1 MRILVTGGAGFIGFH
16 LAKKLSEKED
26 VVVVDNLSSYYDV
39 KLKEARLEQIK
50 DKVEFH
56 KIDISDFSPL
66 KKIFEKHRFDLIC
79 HIAAQA
85 GVRYS
90 LTNPW
95 EYKKS
100 NIIGT
105 LNIFELAKKFNIKK
119 VIYASSSSVY
129 GGNKK
134 VPFSEG
140 DRVDK
145 PISLYA
151 ATKIANEL
159 MAHTYHHLYKID
171 MVGLRYFTVYGPFGR
186 PDMAMF
192 KFTKNI
198 FEDKPIEVYNF
209 GNMKRDFTYIDDIVD
224 GTIKAINF
232 CLNNENICEIINL
245 GNSKPV
251 ELNYFIELLE
261 KEIGKE
267 AKKNFLPL
275 QPGDMPETYADITK
289 AKKILGWEP
298 KTKIEEGVKKFV
310 EWYRDY
316 YRNENL
322 SN

>member
-1 MRILVTGGAGFIGFH
+1 MKILVTGGAGFIGFH
-16 LAKKLSEKED
+16 LAKKLSEKDEI
-26 VVVVDNLSSYYDV
+26 VIVDNLSDYYDI

-56 KIDISDFSPL
+56 KIDISDFSSL
-66 KKIFEKHRFDLIC
+66 KKIFEKYEFDLIC

-90 LTNPW
+90 LINPW
-95 EYKKS
+95 AYEKS
-100 NIIGT
+100 NILGT

-134 VPFSEG
+134 VPFSEE
-140 DRVDK
+140 DKVDK

-209 GNMKRDFTYIDDIVD
+209 GNMKRDFTYIDDIIG

-232 CLNNENICEIINL
+232 CLNNEDICEIINL

-267 AKKNFLPL
+267 AKKNLLPM
-275 QPGDMPETYADITK
+275 QPGDVLETYADITK
-289 AKKILGWEP
+289 AKKLLGWEP
-298 KTKIEEGVKKFV
+298 KTEIEEGVKKFV

-316 YRNENL
+316 YGK
-322 SN
+322 

>member
-50 DKVEFH
+50 DKVEFY
-56 KIDISDFSPL
+56 KIDISDFSSL
-66 KKIFEKHRFDLIC
+66 KKIFEKYRFDLIC

-171 MVGLRYFTVYGPFGR
+171 MIGLRYFTVYGPWGR

-232 CLNNENICEIINL
+232 CLNNDNVCEIINL

-251 ELNYFIELLE
+251 ELNYFIKLLE

-267 AKKNFLPL
+267 AKKNLLPL
-275 QPGDMPETYADITK
+275 QPGDVLETYADITK
-289 AKKILGWEP
+289 AKKILRWEP
-298 KTKIEEGVKKFV
+298 KTEIEEGAKKFV
-310 EWYRDY
+310 EWYREY
-316 YRNENL
+316 YYGK
-322 SN
+322 

>member
-1 MRILVTGGAGFIGFH
+1 MKILVTGGAGFIGFH

-26 VVVVDNLSSYYDV
+26 VVVVDNLSNYYDV

-50 DKVEFH
+50 DKIEFH
-56 KIDISDFSPL
+56 KIDISDFSSL
-66 KKIFEKHRFDLIC
+66 KKIFEKHKFDLIC
-79 HIAAQA
+79 HVAAQA

-90 LTNPW
+90 LINPW

-105 LNIFELAKKFNIKK
+105 LNIFELAKKFNIRK

-134 VPFSEG
+134 VPFSEE

-171 MVGLRYFTVYGPFGR
+171 MVGLRYFTVYGPWGR

-232 CLNNENICEIINL
+232 CLNSEDICEIINL

-267 AKKNFLPL
+267 ARKNFLPL

-289 AKKILGWEP
+289 ARKILRWEP
-298 KTKIEEGVKKFV
+298 KTEIEEGVKKFV

-316 YRNENL
+316 YGK
-322 SN
+322 

>member
-1 MRILVTGGAGFIGFH
+1 MRILVTGGAGFIGFY
-16 LAKKLSEKED
+16 LAKKLSEKDE
-26 VVVVDNLSSYYDV
+26 VVVVDNLSDYYDV

-50 DKVEFH
+50 DRVEFH
-56 KIDISDFSPL
+56 KIDISDLSSL
-66 KKIFEKHRFDLIC
+66 KKIFEKYEFDLIC

-90 LTNPW
+90 LINPW
-95 EYKKS
+95 IYEKS
-100 NIIGT
+100 NILGT
-105 LNIFELAKKFNIKK
+105 LNIFELTKKFNIKK

-134 VPFSEG
+134 VPFSEE
-140 DRVDK
+140 DKVDK

-151 ATKIANEL
+151 ATKIDNEL
-159 MAHTYHHLYKID
+159 MAHTYHYLYKID
-171 MVGLRYFTVYGPFGR
+171 MIGLRYFTVYGPFGR

-209 GNMKRDFTYIDDIVD
+209 GNMKRDFTYIDDIID

-232 CLNNENICEIINL
+232 CLNNNDICEIINL
-245 GNSKPV
+245 GNSKPI
-251 ELNYFIELLE
+251 ELNYFIKLLE

-267 AKKNFLPL
+267 AKKNLLSL
-275 QPGDMPETYADITK
+275 QPGDVLETYADITK

-298 KTKIEEGVKKFV
+298 KTEIEEGVKKFV

-316 YRNENL
+316 YGK
-322 SN
+322 

>member
-1 MRILVTGGAGFIGFH
+1 MKILVTGGAGFIGFY
-16 LAKKLSEKED
+16 LAKKLSEKDD
-26 VVVVDNLSSYYDV
+26 VVIVDNLSDYYDV
-39 KLKEARLEQIK
+39 KLKEDRLEQIK

-56 KIDISDFSPL
+56 KIDISDFSSL
-66 KKIFEKHRFDLIC
+66 KKIFEKYEFDLIC

-90 LTNPW
+90 LINPW
-95 EYKKS
+95 AYEKS
-100 NIIGT
+100 NILGT

-134 VPFSEG
+134 VPFSEE
-140 DRVDK
+140 DKVDK

-198 FEDKPIEVYNF
+198 FEDKLIEVYNF
-209 GNMKRDFTYIDDIVD
+209 GNMERDFTYIDDIVD

-232 CLNNENICEIINL
+232 CLNNNDICEIINL

-267 AKKNFLPL
+267 AKKNLLPL
-275 QPGDMPETYADITK
+275 QPGDVLKTYADITK
-289 AKKILGWEP
+289 AKKLLGWEP
-298 KTKIEEGVKKFV
+298 KTEIEEGVKKFV
-310 EWYRDY
+310 EWYRKY
-316 YRNENL
+316 YGK
-322 SN
+322 

>member
-1 MRILVTGGAGFIGFH
+1 MKLLVTGGAGFIGFY
-16 LAKKLSEKED
+16 LAKKLSEKEE
-26 VVVVDNLSSYYDV
+26 VVSVDNLSDYYDI

-50 DKVEFH
+50 DRIEFH
-56 KIDISDFSPL
+56 KIDISDFSSL
-66 KKIFEKHRFDLIC
+66 KKIFEKYEFDLIC

-90 LTNPW
+90 LINPW
-95 EYKKS
+95 AYEKS
-100 NIIGT
+100 NILGT

-129 GGNKK
+129 GSNKK
-134 VPFSEG
+134 VPFSEE

-209 GNMKRDFTYIDDIVD
+209 GNMKRDFTYIDDIID

-232 CLNNENICEIINL
+232 CLNNEDICEIINL

-251 ELNYFIELLE
+251 ELNYFIALLE

-267 AKKNFLPL
+267 VKKNFLPL
-275 QPGDMPETYADITK
+275 QPGDVLETYADITK

-298 KTKIEEGVKKFV
+298 KTEIEEGVKKFV

-316 YRNENL
+316 YGK
-322 SN
+322 

>member
-1 MRILVTGGAGFIGFH
+1 MKLLVTGGAGFIGFY
-16 LAKKLSEKED
+16 LAKKLSEKEE
-26 VVVVDNLSSYYDV
+26 VVIVDNLSDYYDI

-50 DKVEFH
+50 DRIEFH
-56 KIDISDFSPL
+56 KIDISDFSSL
-66 KKIFEKHRFDLIC
+66 KKIFEKYEFDLIC

-90 LTNPW
+90 LINPW
-95 EYKKS
+95 AYEKS
-100 NIIGT
+100 NILGT

-129 GGNKK
+129 GSNKK
-134 VPFSEG
+134 VPFSEE

-209 GNMKRDFTYIDDIVD
+209 GNMKRDFTYIDDIID

-232 CLNNENICEIINL
+232 CLNNEDICEIINL

-251 ELNYFIELLE
+251 ELNYFIALLE

-267 AKKNFLPL
+267 VKKNFLPL
-275 QPGDMPETYADITK
+275 QPGDVLETYADITK

-298 KTKIEEGVKKFV
+298 KTEIEEGVKKFV

-316 YRNENL
+316 YGK
-322 SN
+322 

>member
-1 MRILVTGGAGFIGFH
+1 MKILVTGGAGFIGFH
-16 LAKKLSEKED
+16 LAKKLSEKDEI
-26 VVVVDNLSSYYDV
+26 VIVDNLSDYYDI

-56 KIDISDFSPL
+56 KIDISDFSSL
-66 KKIFEKHRFDLIC
+66 KKIFEKYEFDLIC

-90 LTNPW
+90 LINPW
-95 EYKKS
+95 AYEKS
-100 NIIGT
+100 NILGT

-119 VIYASSSSVY
+119 VIYASSSSIY

-134 VPFSEG
+134 VPFSEE
-140 DRVDK
+140 DKVDK

-209 GNMKRDFTYIDDIVD
+209 GNMKRDFTYIDDIVG

-232 CLNNENICEIINL
+232 CLNNEDICEIINL
-245 GNSKPV
+245 GNSKPI

-267 AKKNFLPL
+267 AKKNLLPM
-275 QPGDMPETYADITK
+275 QPGDVLETYADITK

-298 KTKIEEGVKKFV
+298 NINIEKGIKKFIS
-310 EWYRDY
+310 WYKEY
-316 YRNENL
+316 YRI
-322 SN
+322 

>member
-1 MRILVTGGAGFIGFH
+1 MKILVTGGAGFIGFH
-16 LAKKLSEKED
+16 LAKKLSEKDE
-26 VVVVDNLSSYYDV
+26 VVIVDNLSDYYDV
-39 KLKEARLEQIK
+39 KLKEDRLDQIK

-56 KIDISDFSPL
+56 KIDLSDFSFL
-66 KKIFEKHRFDLIC
+66 KKIFEKHKFDLIC

-90 LTNPW
+90 LINPW
-95 EYKKS
+95 AYEKS
-100 NIIGT
+100 NILGT

-134 VPFSEG
+134 VPFSEE
-140 DRVDK
+140 DKVDK

-209 GNMKRDFTYIDDIVD
+209 GNMKRDFTYIDDIIG

-232 CLNNENICEIINL
+232 CLNNDDICEIINL
-245 GNSKPV
+245 GNSKPI

-267 AKKNFLPL
+267 AKKNLLPM
-275 QPGDMPETYADITK
+275 QPGDVLETYADITK

-310 EWYRDY
+310 KWYKDY
-316 YRNENL
+316 YGK
-322 SN
+322 

>member
-1 MRILVTGGAGFIGFH
+1 MKILVTGGAGFIGFH
-16 LAKKLSEKED
+16 LAKKLSEKDE
-26 VVVVDNLSSYYDV
+26 VVIVDNLSDYYDV
-39 KLKEARLEQIK
+39 KLKEDRLDQIK

-66 KKIFEKHRFDLIC
+66 KKIFEKHKFDLIC

-90 LTNPW
+90 LINPW
-95 EYKKS
+95 AYEKS
-100 NIIGT
+100 NILGT

-134 VPFSEG
+134 VPFSEE
-140 DRVDK
+140 DKVDK

-209 GNMKRDFTYIDDIVD
+209 GNMKRDFTYIDDIIG

-232 CLNNENICEIINL
+232 CLNNDDICEIINL
-245 GNSKPV
+245 GNSKPI

-267 AKKNFLPL
+267 AKKNLLPM
-275 QPGDMPETYADITK
+275 QPGDVLETYADITK

-310 EWYRDY
+310 KWYKDY
-316 YRNENL
+316 YGK
-322 SN
+322 

>member
-1 MRILVTGGAGFIGFH
+1 MKLLVTGGAGFIGFY
-16 LAKKLSEKED
+16 LAKKLSEKEE
-26 VVVVDNLSSYYDV
+26 VVIVDNISDYYDI

-50 DKVEFH
+50 DRIEFH
-56 KIDISDFSPL
+56 KIDISDFSSL
-66 KKIFEKHRFDLIC
+66 KKIFEKYEFDLIC

-90 LTNPW
+90 LINPW
-95 EYKKS
+95 AYEKS
-100 NIIGT
+100 NILGT

-129 GGNKK
+129 GSNKK
-134 VPFSEG
+134 VPFSEE

-209 GNMKRDFTYIDDIVD
+209 GNMKRDFTYIDDIID

-232 CLNNENICEIINL
+232 CLNNEDICEIINL

-251 ELNYFIELLE
+251 ELNYFIALLE

-267 AKKNFLPL
+267 VKKNFLPL
-275 QPGDMPETYADITK
+275 QPGDVLETYADITK

-298 KTKIEEGVKKFV
+298 KTEIEEGVKKFV

-316 YRNENL
+316 YGK
-322 SN
+322 

>member
-1 MRILVTGGAGFIGFH
+1 MKILVTGGAGFIGFH
-16 LAKKLSEKED
+16 LAKKLSEKDEI
-26 VVVVDNLSSYYDV
+26 VIVDNLSDYYDI

-56 KIDISDFSPL
+56 KIDISDFSSL
-66 KKIFEKHRFDLIC
+66 KKIFEKYEFDLIC

-90 LTNPW
+90 LINPW
-95 EYKKS
+95 AYEKS
-100 NIIGT
+100 NILGT

-134 VPFSEG
+134 VPFSEE
-140 DRVDK
+140 DKVDK

-209 GNMKRDFTYIDDIVD
+209 GNMKRDFTYIDDIIG

-232 CLNNENICEIINL
+232 CLNNDDICEIINL

-267 AKKNFLPL
+267 AKKNLLPM
-275 QPGDMPETYADITK
+275 QPGDVLETYADITK

-298 KTKIEEGVKKFV
+298 KTEIEEGVKKFV

-316 YRNENL
+316 YGK
-322 SN
+322 

>member
-1 MRILVTGGAGFIGFH
+1 MKILVTGGAGFIGFH
-16 LAKKLSEKED
+16 LAKKLSEKDEI
-26 VVVVDNLSSYYDV
+26 VIVDNLSDYYDI

-56 KIDISDFSPL
+56 KIDISDFSSL
-66 KKIFEKHRFDLIC
+66 KKIFEKYEFDLIC

-90 LTNPW
+90 LINPW
-95 EYKKS
+95 AYEKS
-100 NIIGT
+100 NILGT

-134 VPFSEG
+134 VPFSEE
-140 DRVDK
+140 DKVDK

-209 GNMKRDFTYIDDIVD
+209 GNMKRDFTYIDDIVE

-232 CLNNENICEIINL
+232 CLNNEDICEIINL

-267 AKKNFLPL
+267 AKKNLLPL
-275 QPGDMPETYADITK
+275 QPGDVLKTYADITK
-289 AKKILGWEP
+289 AKKLLGWEP
-298 KTKIEEGVKKFV
+298 KTEIEEGVKKFV

-316 YRNENL
+316 YGK
-322 SN
+322 